1 MINQVAEMLKRLKR
15 VIFGNDEPPKQLPIK
30 DDEYIIVGEEASAY
44 EIKGDEEI
52 PLPESKIVSKLKV
65 KRREPLLDEENIS
78 EGNEKEGDMKSE
90 TKVVVQK
97 ILPKIL
103 TVRMKSPHEFETL
116 KKIID
121 HDVII
126 INHEEITLE
135 AFEKIFLDFKK
146 YMETL
151 NYSLWKVDDN
161 VILIVRSDIDIDRYR
176 SETVVENVR
185 NNN

>member
-1 MINQVAEMLKRLKR
+1 ME
-15 VIFGNDEPPKQLPIK
+15 GEDTTEEEK
-30 DDEYIIVGEEASAY
+30 DKEE
-44 EIKGDEEI
+44 E
-52 PLPESKIVSKLKV
+52 V
-65 KRREPLLDEENIS
+65 KT
-78 EGNEKEGDMKSE
+78 E
-90 TKVVVQK
+90 TKVVIQK
-97 ILPKIL
+97 ILPKVL

-126 INHEEITLE
+126 INHEDIALE
-135 AFEKIFLDFKK
+135 AFEKIFLDFKR

-176 SETVVENVR
+176 SETVVESVKDND
-185 NNN
+185 

>member
-1 MINQVAEMLKRLKR
+1 MMDQVAEMLKKLKR
-15 VIFGNDEPPKQLPIK
+15 AIFGNDEPPTQLPIK
-30 DDEYIIVGEEASAY
+30 EEYIVIGEEASAY
-44 EIKGDEEI
+44 EIKEGEEI

-65 KRREPLLDEENIS
+65 RRREPIVEGEDTTEE
-78 EGNEKEGDMKSE
+78 EKDKEEEVKTE
-90 TKVVVQK
+90 TKVVIQK
-97 ILPKIL
+97 ILPKVL

-126 INHEEITLE
+126 INHEDIALE
-135 AFEKIFLDFKK
+135 AFEKIFLDFKR

-176 SETVVENVR
+176 SETVVESVKD
-185 NNN
+185 NN